1 METTLSNTVRAV
13 GNYNEVPTS
22 ITSATAVVTMITGLT
37 ITKTA
42 DKNIWA
48 DGNLTYTIVI
58 DNKSEKPYN
67 TPEITDVLDGTLID
81 FVPDSVTID
90 GATAQPGDYEYNEV
104 TNTLKINL
112 KDIEVSS
119 SSTVTFQ
126 VRKK

>member
-1 METTLSNTVRAV
+1 METTLSNTVKAV
-13 GNYNEVPTS
+13 GNYNEIPTS
-22 ITSATAVVTMITGLT
+22 ITSAAAIVTMITGLT

-81 FVPDSVTID
+81 FVPNSVTID
-90 GATAQPGDYEYNEV
+90 GATAQPDDYEYNEG

-112 KDIEVSS
+112 KNIEVSS
-119 SSTVTFQ
+119 SSIVTFQ
-126 VRKK
+126 VKKK